1 MKRTW
6 LIVVVAVIVG
16 VAGYWWVQPRGDDG
30 SIDLVAA
37 FRAAEKRTPIDPAAA
52 FSMDPQTIK
61 GETKPSIYAHPP
73 SRIIFHDITIPPHA
87 RLELFLGLKEEAW
100 PKGTDGVY
108 FRVGVSKGE
117 IYKDLVARNVDPF
130 RVEGDRGWIPFS
142 VDLTEYAGQTVNV
155 IFNTHPSIPGRE
167 PNGLYDYAVFGS
179 PRIVA
184 VPAS

>member
-6 LIVVVAVIVG
+6 LIVAVAVIVA
-16 VAGYWWVQPRGDDG
+16 VAGYWWVQRRGDDG

-37 FRAAEKRTPIDPAAA
+37 FRAAEKRTPLDPAAA

-73 SRIIFHDITIPPHA
+73 SRIIFHDVKIPQHA
-87 RLELFLGLKEEAW
+87 RLEVFLGLKEEAW

-108 FRVGVSKGE
+108 FRVGVSHAG

-142 VDLTEYAGQTVNV
+142 VDLTEYAGQTVEV
-155 IFNTHPSIPGRE
+155 VFNTQPSIPGIVA
-167 PNGLYDYAVFGS
+167 NDLYDFAVFGA